1 MSQRDLLRLVL
12 ANLNRMRARVA
23 LTAIGVIIGTA
34 AIIVLI
40 SLGVGLQTS
49 TQSLF
54 EMGDLTLIDVNAF
67 GSFGGFRAASV
78 EDSSSRD
85 KQNVLGDEA
94 LRDIRAL
101 PHVVVVTPQ
110 QGLQGFGELKL
121 GRKTGSSFIQGIL
134 PEAVEAMDWELESG
148 TPRLARGQIILGPK
162 AFDEGGGMF
171 MMGPGMAMRAEGPG
185 GSAGGSSDTSP
196 DLQGRSLTLTL
207 TKYDDENNEIT
218 RNERLRVAGVF
229 AEGNHNYDAYM
240 PLSQVEE
247 LNRWFTGRRRTS
259 ADGYDRVTVKVDDP
273 DNVLAAQREIE
284 ALGFGTSSQ
293 QQFLRELNR
302 SFLVI
307 QGVLGGVGAI
317 ALLVAAFGIANTMTM
332 AIYERT
338 KEIGVMKA
346 IGATNN
352 DVLRVFLSEAG
363 AIGLIGGVLG
373 AAIGWGVGKL
383 INLVVQTWLMSSA
396 NGPPDSPPSDVVV
409 TPLWLIAF
417 ALVFATLVGVISGIY
432 PALRAANMKPLR
444 ALRTE

>member
-40 SLGVGLQTS
+40 SLGVGLQAS

-67 GSFGGFRAASV
+67 GSFGGFRSAST
-78 EDSSSRD
+78 ESSGSSE
-85 KQNVLGDEA
+85 KQRTLNDDA

-101 PHVVVVTPQ
+101 PNVVVVTPQ
-110 QGLQGFGELKL
+110 QGLQGMGELKL

-134 PEAVEAMDWELESG
+134 PEAVDSMDWELTSG

-162 AFDEGGGMF
+162 AFDEGGGF
-171 MMGPGMAMRAEGPG
+171 MMAMGPGGMSVRSGGPN
-185 GSAGGSSDTSP
+185 AGKVEVSP

-207 TKYDDENNEIT
+207 TKYDDDNNEIT
-218 RNERLRVAGVF
+218 RSERLRVAGVF
-229 AEGNHNYDAYM
+229 EEGNHNYDAYM
-240 PLSQVEE
+240 PLGQVEE
-247 LNRWFTGRRRTS
+247 YNRWFSGKRRS
-259 ADGYDRVTVKVDDP
+259 ATEGYDRVVVKVDDP
-273 DNVLAAQREIE
+273 DNVLDAQKAIE
-284 ALGFGTSSQ
+284 ALGFSSSSQ
-293 QQFLRELNR
+293 QQFLKELNQ
-302 SFLVI
+302 SFMVI

-363 AIGLIGGVLG
+363 AIGFLGGILG
-373 AAIGWGVGKL
+373 VSIGWVMGKV
-383 INLVVQTWLMSSA
+383 INVVAQTWLMSGASS
-396 NGPPDSPPSDVVV
+396 PPDTPPSAVVV

-417 ALVFATLVGVISGIY
+417 ALVFATLIGVLSGIY